1 MVEEENM
8 KNEGASFID
17 QIVEEA
23 EEKEMK
29 LNREMADLML
39 LEIRNLQEEIERVF
53 EQAERERT
61 IIKNWAITKNSKL
74 ASRIEWISK
83 KLELF
88 LKEENVK
95 TLELAFGT
103 IRFRKQPDRI
113 EIIDDELFLNNASSS
128 TLTIIP
134 ETAKA
139 DLSKIK
145 AFIKRSGRVPQGC
158 EVIPGETK
166 FSYSINNHKETEV
179 NGTKETGTG
188 SEQKNKLS
196 VVI

>member
-1 MVEEENM
+1 M
-8 KNEGASFID
+8 KSEGESFID
-17 QIVEEA
+17 QIVGEA
-23 EEKEMK
+23 EEKEQK
-29 LNREMADLML
+29 LNREIADLML

-74 ASRIEWISK
+74 TNRIEWISK

-113 EIIDDELFLNNASSS
+113 EIVDDELFLNNATSNM
-128 TLTIIP
+128 LAIVP
-134 ETAKA
+134 ESAKA

-158 EVIPGETK
+158 EMIPGGIK
-166 FSYSINNHKETEV
+166 FSYSINKHKETEI
-179 NGTKETGTG
+179 NGTKETGTA
-188 SEQKNKLS
+188 NKPIPKS
-196 VVI
+196 AVVI

>member
-1 MVEEENM
+1 M
-8 KNEGASFID
+8 KSEGASFID
-17 QIVEEA
+17 QIVGEA
-23 EEKEMK
+23 EENEQK
-29 LNREMADLML
+29 LNCEMADLML

-74 ASRIEWISK
+74 TNRIEWLSK

-88 LKEENVK
+88 LKEEDVK

-113 EIIDDELFLNNASSS
+113 EIIDDELFLHNATSNV
-128 TLTIIP
+128 LTIVP
-134 ETAKA
+134 ESAKA

-145 AFIKRSGRVPQGC
+145 AFIKRTGRIPQGC
-158 EVIPGETK
+158 EVIPGDVK
-166 FSYSINNHKETEV
+166 FSYSINNHKETEI
-179 NGTKETGTG
+179 NGTKETGTT
-188 SEQKNKLS
+188 NKPIPKS
-196 VVI
+196 AVVI

>member
-1 MVEEENM
+1 M
-8 KNEGASFID
+8 KSEGESFID
-17 QIVEEA
+17 QLVEEA
-23 EEKEMK
+23 EEKEQK
-29 LNREMADLML
+29 LNCEMADLML

-53 EQAERERT
+53 EQAERERN

-74 ASRIEWISK
+74 TNRIEWISK

-103 IRFRKQPDRI
+103 IRFRKQPDKI
-113 EIIDDELFLNNASSS
+113 EIIDDELFLNNATSSVLS
-128 TLTIIP
+128 IVP
-134 ETAKA
+134 ETAEA
-139 DLSKIK
+139 DMNKIK
-145 AFIKRSGRVPQGC
+145 AFIKRSGRIPQGC
-158 EVIPGETK
+158 EMIPGGIK
-166 FSYSINNHKETEV
+166 FSYSINNHKETEL

-188 SEQKNKLS
+188 SKQANPLS